1 MSLPVDRACGRLD
14 ERGAP
19 FEVEQV
25 VGLKFDSNGGDH
37 LRLSFAVGSNVLAV
51 PAGRQSDPGA
61 DEEEY
66 PPVEADDI
74 VPPLPPGVA
83 GRLVVAGEGVR
94 PVVHDAADVV
104 GVGGEAL
111 VPAHHT
117 CTV

>member
-83 GRLVVAGEGVR
+83 GQPVVAGQET
-94 PVVHDAADVV
+94 HFAADPRRKVFLMLRTTQ
-104 GVGGEAL
+104 AW
-111 VPAHHT
+111 AQ
-117 CTV
+117 